1 METEI
6 LVLTFL
12 ITNTI
17 FWSFFPHKAHCD
29 FVNYINKILSLNVKC
44 PDHSIHLF
52 IGLLFYI
59 LSVYYAQRDVPEFK
73 KLMTRYFR

>member
-52 IGLLFYI
+52 IEI
-59 LSVYYAQRDVPEFK
+59 
-73 KLMTRYFR
+73 KL